1 MDTKDYALCALS
13 LSTME
18 ARRQSSIIR
27 VRISDN
33 IEYEKKNELDLFK
46 EKVNSFKEILNDRE
60 TKIYEI
66 LSEE

>member
-1 MDTKDYALCALS
+1 
-13 LSTME
+13 ME